1 MPVEVA
7 DGVAEDVTETVS
19 RALTDEDIEGEDEA
33 VAEEDDVGEVVAVA
47 VAVEVP
53 VWLLVGEGV
62 FPLVA
67 AGVRVGDTE
76 GVTV

>member
-53 VWLLVGEGV
+53 V
-62 FPLVA
+62 
-67 AGVRVGDTE
+67 
-76 GVTV
+76 